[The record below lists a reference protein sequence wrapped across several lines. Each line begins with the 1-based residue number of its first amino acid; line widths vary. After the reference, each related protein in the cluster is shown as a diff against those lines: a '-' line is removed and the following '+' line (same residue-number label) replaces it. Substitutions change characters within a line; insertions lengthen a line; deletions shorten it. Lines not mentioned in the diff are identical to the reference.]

1 MTKWILVAGLLL
13 PVQTAEFESTATVS
27 ELMTAMIIP
36 SSNVVGNAGL
46 NGDPTEEEWAEI
58 ERQALIL
65 AESGNLLLLPDRAQ
79 GRADWIQA
87 SKDMITAGQ
96 AALEAAR
103 AKNAEPLM
111 LDIGG
116 AIFDSCTACHD
127 QYFN

>member
-1 MTKWILVAGLLL
+1 MTKWILMAGLLL
-13 PVQTAEFESTATVS
+13 PVQTAEFETTATVS

-36 SSNVVGNAGL
+36 SSNVVGNVGI
-46 NGDPTEEEWAEI
+46 NGDPSDEEWAEI
-58 ERQALIL
+58 ERQALVL
-65 AESGNLLLLPDRAQ
+65 AESGNLLLLPERAQ

-87 SKDMITAGQ
+87 SKDMIAAGR

-111 LDIGG
+111 LDVSG